1 MEKETLDSSLE
12 DTISFNIIIKYIDNS
27 IYGEDNL
34 FVFFLLCKNFQNK
47 RIIIII
53 YEYYFVMEN
62 ITGVIKF
69 EVNLLQHT

>member
-62 ITGVIKF
+62 IIGVIKF